1 MVRAGAA
8 IPAGLVAVAC
18 AFIGY
23 QEGVLTSERVERRLA
38 AVLAA
43 DVAGYSRL
51 MGRDEEGTLAQLKS
65 VRKTVID
72 PTIAAHRGRIVKTT
86 GDGMLVEFASAVD
99 AARCAVEVQR
109 AMAAHNVD
117 VPEDTRIEFRIG
129 IHVGDIIIDDD
140 DIFGDGVNIA
150 ARLEGIA
157 EPGGVC
163 ISDDAQRQIRGK
175 VEVAFE
181 DLGPRNLKN
190 IAEPMRAWRMQLEG
204 EAASSAPPKPSA
216 ETVPPLALAEKPS
229 IAVLPF
235 QNMSGDPEQEH
246 FADGMVEDIITGL
259 SRSKALLVI
268 ARNSTFTYKG
278 KAIDIK
284 QIGRELG
291 VRYVLEGSVRKAGNR
306 ARITGQLIDAA
317 TGTHLWAER
326 FDGLLEDIFD
336 LQDRVTSSVIGAIL
350 PQLERAEIERAQRK
364 PTESLRAYDYYL
376 RALAASYRFTRE
388 ANLEIIELTRA
399 ASAIDPQFALPHAL
413 AVFSF
418 TQRKAFGWIT
428 DIADEISETRRL
440 AARAVE
446 LDRDDARVLA
456 MAGFGLAYVVGEVE
470 GGAVLLARA
479 IQLDPNLVLAR
490 TWMGWTK
497 VYLGEMDGAIEQLE
511 VALRVNPLDP
521 LRHTIS
527 TAMAYAHFFAGRND
541 EASALATA
549 VVRQQPN
556 FVPGQRIMMA
566 CHAMAG
572 RIEEARQACAAAL
585 RIDPTQRISV
595 SNARA
600 PFRRQQDIDKLDQ
613 GFRIAGMPE

>member
-1 MVRAGAA
+1 
-8 IPAGLVAVAC
+8 
-18 AFIGY
+18 
-23 QEGVLTSERVERRLA
+23 LTSERVERRLA

-65 VRKTVID
+65 LRKSRVD
-72 PTIAAHRGRIVKTT
+72 PCIAAHRGRIVKTT

-99 AARCAVEVQR
+99 AARCAIEVQR
-109 AMAAHNVD
+109 GVAAQNAD
-117 VPEDTRIEFRIG
+117 LPQDTRIEFRIG
-129 IHVGDIIIDDD
+129 IHVGDIIIDDN

-163 ISDDAQRQIRGK
+163 ISDDAQRQVRGK
-175 VEVAFE
+175 VEVGF
-181 DLGPRNLKN
+181 DDMGPQSLKN
-190 IAEPMRAWRMQLEG
+190 ISEPMRAWRVRIDG
-204 EAASSAPPKPSA
+204 NTASIAPAKAAAESAP
-216 ETVPPLALAEKPS
+216 ALTLPDKPS

-278 KAIDIK
+278 KAVDIK
-284 QIGRELG
+284 QVGRELG
-291 VRYVLEGSVRKAGNR
+291 VRYVLEGSVRKSGNR

-317 TGTHLWAER
+317 SDVHLWADR
-326 FDGLLEDIFD
+326 FDGLLDDIFD
-336 LQDRVTSSVIGAIL
+336 LQDRVTSSVIGAIS
-350 PQLERAEIERAQRK
+350 PHLERAEIERAQRK
-364 PTESLRAYDYYL
+364 PTESLQAYDYYL
-376 RALAASYRFTRE
+376 RALASSYRYTRE
-388 ANLEIIELTRA
+388 ANLEILELTRA
-399 ASAIDPQFALPHAL
+399 ACAIDPQFALPHAL
-413 AVFSF
+413 AALSF
-418 TQRKAFGWIT
+418 TQRKAFGWSANIT
-428 DIADEISETRRL
+428 DEISETRRL
-440 AARAVE
+440 ARRAIE
-446 LDRDDARVLA
+446 LDSDDARVLT

-470 GGAVLLARA
+470 EAAVFLARA
-479 IQLDPNLVLAR
+479 VQLDPNLVLAR

-497 VYLGEMDGAIEQLE
+497 VYLGDTDGAIEQLE

-521 LRHTIS
+521 RRYTTS

-541 EASALATA
+541 EASALATN

-556 FVPGQRIMMA
+556 YLAAQLVMMA
-566 CHAMAG
+566 CHAVAG
-572 RIEEARQACAAAL
+572 RIDEARQACAAVL

-595 SNARA
+595 PSARA
-600 PFRRQQDIDKLDQ
+600 PFRRPQDVDKLSQ
-613 GFRIAGMPE
+613 AFRIAGMPE